1 VNRTIPIYLLVVYAK
16 IICLFYINNKMFS
29 RLFLGQTHGNEEISR

>member
-1 VNRTIPIYLLVVYAK
+1 
-16 IICLFYINNKMFS
+16 MFS